1 MKVMLKHEIT
11 CPAGKWASKD
21 SQIALFEEYA
31 QSGSMKTA
39 VLFLFISNCFYTTFT
54 YQRAREI
61 VQAVINFDIQR

>member
-39 VLFLFISNCFYTTFT
+39 VLMKPAFYVGNVTRRSNYAKFGH
-54 YQRAREI
+54 
-61 VQAVINFDIQR
+61 

>member
-54 YQRAREI
+54 Y
-61 VQAVINFDIQR
+61 